1 MAQSKKKTIQ
11 KKNIKSAKV
20 SAKKSV
26 AKPAKKAPSKAV
38 KSSKKTPSKVAK
50 AAVKVTQKASKA
62 KPQKKVTKSESK
74 KTLNVASQSKT
85 SSVSKTGNQTIK
97 LLKALDLHPLGDR
110 VLVVLDGSGE
120 RLTAGGLIIPDT
132 ATDTSGNRKGQ
143 VVAVGKGQTNK
154 QGKVLPLDV
163 SPGDRVL
170 FSEYAGSK
178 VQFANEQYVILREN
192 EILGVV
198 IDQ

>member
-11 KKNIKSAKV
+11 KKNVKSAKV

-26 AKPAKKAPSKAV
+26 AKPAKKAPSKAA
-38 KSSKKTPSKVAK
+38 KSAGRGAQKIS
-50 AAVKVTQKASKA
+50 KASS
-62 KPQKKVTKSESK
+62 QKKAPKAPNK
-74 KTLNVASQSKT
+74 KPANVASQSKT
-85 SSVSKTGNQTIK
+85 PSVSKTGNQTIK

-143 VVAVGKGQTNK
+143 VVAVGKGQANK